1 MRGWGRLGG
10 GGCCDPGRVSQ
21 VTAQWLGWPGKG
33 LPRHP
38 LPQSR
43 APLPADLTSSCASY
57 TPPSILVA
65 PPDPANPSN
74 SAPALSHLLQEV
86 HRGFP
91 AVCLCIL
98 VSTCLPPCRLPGA
111 SHNTTL
117 TALGE
122 APLAVKVSSSS
133 VCLHLL
139 EQGIPSMV
147 AEQPWGSAPFRAD
160 LATRFIGTRVR
171 YQFMGRCYKIK
182 SFKSRILNPSE

>member
-21 VTAQWLGWPGKG
+21 VMAQWLGWPGKG

-74 SAPALSHLLQEV
+74 SAPALSHLLQE
-86 HRGFP
+86 GP
-91 AVCLCIL
+91 SNCPGQ
-98 VSTCLPPCRLPGA
+98 SSLPIYYLESMTHIPRPSNETHSWQLLSKLKTHFCRL
-111 SHNTTL
+111 S
-117 TALGE
+117 
-122 APLAVKVSSSS
+122 
-133 VCLHLL
+133 
-139 EQGIPSMV
+139 
-147 AEQPWGSAPFRAD
+147 
-160 LATRFIGTRVR
+160 RVR
-171 YQFMGRCYKIK
+171 RLMC
-182 SFKSRILNPSE
+182 SNMSRWVWPSVTRRSHLA